1 MGGTQKTLPNYE
13 SISIVIPSYNH
24 GHLIARAIKSVL
36 AQTYSNWE
44 AIIIDNHST
53 DQTQEV
59 ISRFKDNRIKFMDAW
74 VRSDYRRQGVYRK
87 LWDRRWKY
95 VNEKFKGY
103 IVYAWCK
110 DVTLSLLLEK
120 GFEEIECST
129 LVEKQI
135 Q

>member
-1 MGGTQKTLPNYE
+1 MIDRKIIHFEANAQNLE
-13 SISIVIPSYNH
+13 SWVAMNN
-24 GHLIARAIKSVL
+24 K
-36 AQTYSNWE
+36 
-44 AIIIDNHST
+44 D
-53 DQTQEV
+53 EV
-59 ISRFKDNRIKFMDAW
+59 IGHIFMLIEKDNRIKFMDAW